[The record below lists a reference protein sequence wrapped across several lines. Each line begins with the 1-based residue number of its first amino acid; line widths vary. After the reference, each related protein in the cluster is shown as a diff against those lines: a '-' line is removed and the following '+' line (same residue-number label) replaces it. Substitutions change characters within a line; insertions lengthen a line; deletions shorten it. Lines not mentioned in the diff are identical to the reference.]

1 MRRPADERF
10 VFLSCEKYHTIF
22 PGKAQ
27 GTLDK
32 SAGKFYHRGRTQ
44 KGGGA
49 VEARQAIEILYQDGA
64 LLVCVKPAG
73 VPSEGTEEGALPV
86 LLSRQTGGPA
96 FPVHRLDQ
104 AASGLMV
111 LARSREAAAALSAA
125 VAEGRMEKEYFA
137 LLSGAPEPPEG
148 RMEDLLFKDS
158 RRGKVFPVKSLRR
171 GVRPAAL
178 TYRVLQR
185 QGEISLVRAA
195 LETGRT
201 HQIRV
206 QFASR
211 GMPLLGDGKYGS
223 RIKGGLMLWS
233 CRLVFPHPAGGRRMA
248 FYRAPDWAGWRF
260 PAE

>member
-49 VEARQAIEILYQDGA
+49 VEARQAIEIQYQDAA

-73 VPSEGTEEGALPV
+73 VPSEGTEEGSLPV

-148 RMEDLLFKDS
+148 RMEDLLFKDA
-158 RRGKVFPVKSLRR
+158 RRGKVFVVKSLRR

>member
-1 MRRPADERF
+1 
-10 VFLSCEKYHTIF
+10 
-22 PGKAQ
+22 
-27 GTLDK
+27 
-32 SAGKFYHRGRTQ
+32 
-44 KGGGA
+44 
-49 VEARQAIEILYQDGA
+49 
-64 LLVCVKPAG
+64 
-73 VPSEGTEEGALPV
+73 
-86 LLSRQTGGPA
+86 
-96 FPVHRLDQ
+96 
-104 AASGLMV
+104 
-111 LARSREAAAALSAA
+111 
-125 VAEGRMEKEYFA
+125 MEKEYFA

-148 RMEDLLFKDS
+148 RLEDLLFKDS

-233 CRLVFPHPAGGRRMA
+233 CRLAFPHPSDGRRMV

>member
-1 MRRPADERF
+1 M
-10 VFLSCEKYHTIF
+10 
-22 PGKAQ
+22 
-27 GTLDK
+27 
-32 SAGKFYHRGRTQ
+32 
-44 KGGGA
+44 
-49 VEARQAIEILYQDGA
+49 EARQAIEIQYQDEA

-148 RMEDLLFKDS
+148 RLEDLLFKDS

>member
-1 MRRPADERF
+1 M
-10 VFLSCEKYHTIF
+10 
-22 PGKAQ
+22 
-27 GTLDK
+27 
-32 SAGKFYHRGRTQ
+32 
-44 KGGGA
+44 
-49 VEARQAIEILYQDGA
+49 EARQAIEIQYQDGA

-137 LLSGAPEPPEG
+137 LLSGAPEPPES
-148 RMEDLLFKDS
+148 RLEDLLFKDS
-158 RRGKVFPVKSLRR
+158 RRGKVFVVKSLRK

-185 QGEISLVRAA
+185 QGETALVQVA

>member
-22 PGKAQ
+22 PEKAQ

-73 VPSEGTEEGALPV
+73 VPSEGMGEDALPV
-86 LLSRQTGGPA
+86 LLSRQTGGPV

-148 RMEDLLFKDS
+148 RLEDLLFKDS
-158 RRGKVFPVKSLRR
+158 RRGKVFVVKSLRR

-233 CRLVFPHPAGGRRMA
+233 CRLAFPHPSDGRRMA

>member
-1 MRRPADERF
+1 MEVQR
-10 VFLSCEKYHTIF
+10 
-22 PGKAQ
+22 
-27 GTLDK
+27 
-32 SAGKFYHRGRTQ
+32 
-44 KGGGA
+44 
-49 VEARQAIEILYQDGA
+49 AIEILYQDGA
-64 LLVCVKPAG
+64 LLACVKPAG
-73 VPSEGTEEGALPV
+73 VPSQGTGEEALPA
-86 LLSRQTGGPA
+86 LLARQTGGPV

-111 LARSREAAAALSAA
+111 FARSRGAAAALSAA

-158 RRGKVFPVKSLRR
+158 RRGKVYAVKSLRK

-178 TYRVLQR
+178 TYRLLQR
-185 QGEISLVRAA
+185 QGEVSLVRAA

-233 CRLVFPHPAGGRRMA
+233 CRLAFSHPSDGRRMVL
-248 FYRAPDWAGWRF
+248 YRAPDWPGWRF

>member
-1 MRRPADERF
+1 M
-10 VFLSCEKYHTIF
+10 
-22 PGKAQ
+22 
-27 GTLDK
+27 
-32 SAGKFYHRGRTQ
+32 
-44 KGGGA
+44 
-49 VEARQAIEILYQDGA
+49 EARQAIEILYQDGA

-86 LLSRQTGGPA
+86 LLARQTGGPA

-148 RMEDLLFKDS
+148 RLEDLLFKDS

>member
-10 VFLSCEKYHTIF
+10 VFLSYEKYHTIF

-49 VEARQAIEILYQDGA
+49 VEARRTIEILYQDGA

-148 RMEDLLFKDS
+148 RLEDLLFKDS
-158 RRGKVFPVKSLRR
+158 RRGRVFPVSRPRK
-171 GVRPAAL
+171 GVREAVL
-178 TYRVLQR
+178 EYRILKTA
-185 QGEISLVRAA
+185 GETSLAVIT
-195 LETGRT
+195 LHTGRT

-206 QFASR
+206 QFSSR
-211 GMPLLGDGKYGS
+211 GLPLMGDIRYGS
-223 RIKGGLMLWS
+223 KADCSPALWS
-233 CRLVFPHPAGGRRMA
+233 CRLALTHPVTGKPIDVSCPP
-248 FYRAPDWAGWRF
+248 PDAWPWNLFA
-260 PAE
+260 

>member
-1 MRRPADERF
+1 M
-10 VFLSCEKYHTIF
+10 
-22 PGKAQ
+22 
-27 GTLDK
+27 
-32 SAGKFYHRGRTQ
+32 
-44 KGGGA
+44 
-49 VEARQAIEILYQDGA
+49 EARRTIEILYQDGA

-73 VPSEGTEEGALPV
+73 VPSEGMGEEALPV
-86 LLSRQTGGPA
+86 LLSRQTGGPV

-148 RMEDLLFKDS
+148 RMEDLLFKDA
-158 RRGKVFPVKSLRR
+158 RRGKVFVVKSLRK

-185 QGEISLVRAA
+185 QGETALVQVA

>member
-1 MRRPADERF
+1 MRRPADGRF
-10 VFLSCEKYHTIF
+10 IFPSDKKYHTISL
-22 PGKAQ
+22 GKAQ

-86 LLSRQTGGPA
+86 LLSRQTGGPV

-104 AASGLMV
+104 AVSGLMV

-158 RRGKVFPVKSLRR
+158 RRGKVFVVKSLRK

-185 QGEISLVRAA
+185 QGETALVQVA

>member
-1 MRRPADERF
+1 MEVQR
-10 VFLSCEKYHTIF
+10 
-22 PGKAQ
+22 
-27 GTLDK
+27 
-32 SAGKFYHRGRTQ
+32 
-44 KGGGA
+44 
-49 VEARQAIEILYQDGA
+49 AIEILYQDGA
-64 LLVCVKPAG
+64 LLACVKPAG
-73 VPSEGTEEGALPV
+73 VPSQGAEEDALPA
-86 LLSRQTGGPA
+86 LLARQTGGA
-96 FPVHRLDQ
+96 VFPVHRLDQ

-111 LARSREAAAALSAA
+111 FARSRQAAAALSAA

-148 RMEDLLFKDS
+148 RLEDLLFKDS
-158 RRGKVFPVKSLRR
+158 RRGKVFPVKSLRK

-178 TYRVLQR
+178 TYRLLQR
-185 QGEISLVRAA
+185 QGEVSLVRTA

-233 CRLVFPHPAGGRRMA
+233 CRLAFSHPSDGRHMVL
-248 FYRAPDWAGWRF
+248 YRAPDWPGWRF

>member
-1 MRRPADERF
+1 M
-10 VFLSCEKYHTIF
+10 
-22 PGKAQ
+22 
-27 GTLDK
+27 
-32 SAGKFYHRGRTQ
+32 
-44 KGGGA
+44 
-49 VEARQAIEILYQDGA
+49 EARQAIEIQYQDGA

-148 RMEDLLFKDS
+148 RLEDLLFKDS

-185 QGEISLVRAA
+185 QGETALVQVA

>member
-10 VFLSCEKYHTIF
+10 VFLSYGKYHTIF

-44 KGGGA
+44 KGVGA
-49 VEARQAIEILYQDGA
+49 VEARRAIEIQYQDGA

-111 LARSREAAAALSAA
+111 LARSRGAAAALSDAMA
-125 VAEGRMEKEYFA
+125 SGGVRKEYFA
-137 LLSGAPEPPEG
+137 LISGAPEPPEG
-148 RMEDLLFKDS
+148 RMEDLLFKDA
-158 RRGKVFPVKSLRR
+158 RRGKVFVVKSLRK

>member
-1 MRRPADERF
+1 MVQNIAPHVYHNAFKLRAAEPEDLLY
-10 VFLSCEKYHTIF
+10 VFREDTVLLKVED
-22 PGKAQ
+22 
-27 GTLDK
+27 GTL
-32 SAGKFYHRGRTQ
+32 SLPRLRE
-44 KGGGA
+44 
-49 VEARQAIEILYQDGA
+49 VPEARAEDCRA
-64 LLVCVKPAG
+64 LFSVD
-73 VPSEGTEEGALPV
+73 
-86 LLSRQTGGPA
+86 
-96 FPVHRLDQ
+96 DQ
-104 AASGLMV
+104 WYSMW
-111 LARSREAAAALSAA
+111 
-125 VAEGRMEKEYFA
+125 KDH
-137 LLSGAPEPPEG
+137 APEPPEG
-148 RMEDLLFKDS
+148 RLEDLLFKDS

-185 QGEISLVRAA
+185 QGETALVQVA